1 MDVSE
6 DSDIEEE
13 IKDIDESY
21 RSAFVSDPDQEDN
34 TDVKMEY
41 EVKKGRVN
49 SFMRL

>member
-13 IKDIDESY
+13 IKDIDENY
-21 RSAFVSDPDQEDN
+21 RSPFVSDPDQEDN
-34 TDVKMEY
+34 TDVKMEC

-49 SFMRL
+49 LFMI